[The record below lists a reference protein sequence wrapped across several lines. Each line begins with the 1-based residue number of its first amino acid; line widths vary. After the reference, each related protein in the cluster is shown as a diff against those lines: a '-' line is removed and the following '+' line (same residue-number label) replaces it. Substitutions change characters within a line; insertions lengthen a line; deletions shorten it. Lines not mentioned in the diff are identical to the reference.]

1 MNVKMQKIETNV
13 VELEITVEAQKFGE
27 ALKKSYNKNARNFN
41 VPGFRKGKVP
51 MNMVKQYYGIG
62 VLYEDAINFAIE
74 ETYPKALDESSV
86 KPVDYPQIDIVEV
99 EEGKD
104 FIYKAKVIVVPE
116 VELGE
121 YKNVEVKKVAYEV
134 SEEDVEKQ
142 LNAMSEKNARVEVKS
157 EGSVEKGNIAVIDF
171 KGFIDGVAFEGGE
184 GKDYPLEIGS
194 GTFIGDFEDQ
204 LVGVKV
210 NEMKNISVSF
220 PENYGKEDLNGKPAT
235 FEVTVKE
242 IKVKELPALD
252 DEFAQEVSE
261 FDTLEELKNDIRSKI
276 SESNDLR
283 AKREFEENLINTV
296 VDNAK
301 VEIPEVMVTKEVDA
315 MLKDLESRLQ
325 YQGLDLQSYYE
336 FTNNTEEKMRDYMK
350 ENAERK
356 VKTDLV
362 LDKIA
367 KAENIEAE
375 DEELKAKALELAKQY
390 SDKEPEKMADLL
402 LKAQEQVIKL
412 DVVTEKTIK
421 ILVENANI
429 IE

>member
-27 ALKKSYNKNARNFN
+27 ALRKSYNKNARNFN

-74 ETYPKALDESSV
+74 ETYPKALDENSV
-86 KPVDYPQIDIVEV
+86 KPVDYPEIDIVEV

-104 FIYKAKVIVVPE
+104 FIYKAKVVVVPE

-157 EGSVEKGNIAVIDF
+157 EGAVEKGNIAVIDF

-184 GKDYPLEIGS
+184 GNDYPLEIGS

-242 IKVKELPALD
+242 IKVKELPELD

-276 SESNDLR
+276 SESNELR

-375 DEELKAKALELAKQY
+375 EEELKAKALELAKQY

>member
-104 FIYKAKVIVVPE
+104 FIYKAKVVVVPE

-261 FDTLEELKNDIRSKI
+261 FDTLEELKNDIRNKI
-276 SESNDLR
+276 SESNELR
-283 AKREFEENLINTV
+283 AKREFEENLINAV

-375 DEELKAKALELAKQY
+375 AEELKAKALELAKQY

>member
-13 VELEITVEAQKFGE
+13 VELEITVDAQKFGE
-27 ALKKSYNKNARNFN
+27 ALRKSYNKNARNFN

-74 ETYPKALDESSV
+74 ETYPKVLDENSV
-86 KPVDYPQIDIVEV
+86 KPVDYPEIDIVEV

-104 FIYKAKVIVVPE
+104 FIYKAKVVVVPE

-121 YKNVEVKKVAYEV
+121 YKNVEVKKAAYEV

-142 LNAMSEKNARVEVKS
+142 LNAMREKNARVEVKS
-157 EGSVEKGNIAVIDF
+157 EGAVEKGNIAVIDF

-204 LVGVKV
+204 LVGLKV

-220 PENYGKEDLNGKPAT
+220 PENYGKDELNGKPAT

-242 IKVKELPALD
+242 IKVKELPELD

-261 FDTLEELKNDIRSKI
+261 FDTLEELKNDIKSKI
-276 SESNDLR
+276 SESNELR

-367 KAENIEAE
+367 KTENIEAQE
-375 DEELKAKALELAKQY
+375 EELKAKALELAKQY
-390 SDKEPEKMADLL
+390 SDKEPEKMADIL

>member
-104 FIYKAKVIVVPE
+104 FIYKAKVVVVPE